1 MTDSKFHPAL
11 GVSNIKNHI
20 SIILSLEKVQYS
32 TWAELFKVFA
42 KSHKVLHH
50 IISNGKAVAS
60 PSDEASKDQWETLD
74 ATVLGW
80 IYITI
85 TNDLLKTIIEPDAIA
100 MEAWN
105 RLRDIFQDN
114 KHSRAVS
121 IEQEFSHTLME
132 DFSSATLKELSDQ
145 LRNVDSPVSN
155 DRLVLQMVSGL
166 TEAYNSIGT
175 IIRQKDPLPLFNQ
188 ARSMVILE
196 EADLAK
202 KAATASTGTVLV
214 AAGSS
219 PFSPPS
225 ANSFGYMQQQ
235 SRPVQGGNRGQNK
248 KKGHRNNNN
257 NSRGGGNGNGRGNNP
272 ANRLGSGGS
281 TNQWQHPSWGGSQ

>member
-1 MTDSKFHPAL
+1 MTDSKFHPTL

-32 TWAELFKVFA
+32 TWVELFKVFA
-42 KSHKVLHH
+42 KSHKVIHH
-50 IISNGKAVAS
+50 IIPNGKAVAS
-60 PSDEASKDQWETLD
+60 PSDEAAKDQWETLD

-80 IYITI
+80 IYATI
-85 TNDLLKTIIEPDAIA
+85 TNDLLETIIEPDAIA

-105 RLRDIFQDN
+105 HLRDIFQDN
-114 KHSRAVS
+114 KHSR
-121 IEQEFSHTLME
+121 EFSHTLMK
-132 DFSSATLKELSDQ
+132 DFSSATAYCQRLKELSDQ

-155 DRLVLQMVSGL
+155 DRLVLQMVSSL
-166 TEAYNSIGT
+166 TKAYNCIGT

-196 EADLAK
+196 EAGLAK
-202 KAATASTGTVLV
+202 KAATASTGTIFV

-225 ANSFGYMQQQ
+225 ANPFGYMQ
-235 SRPVQGGNRGQNK
+235 
-248 KKGHRNNNN
+248 
-257 NSRGGGNGNGRGNNP
+257 
-272 ANRLGSGGS
+272 
-281 TNQWQHPSWGGSQ
+281 